1 METAVQPEP
10 DDAARR
16 AATAK
21 RLDFLI
27 EWYRRHAEQER
38 LAYRVLKVLSIGTA
52 AAVSVSAAASS
63 PPVVTATLGAI
74 IVVFEGV
81 QSVFHLHADSVSFA
95 QTKEL
100 LIREKALFDARAG
113 SYARSANPDR
123 LLAVQV
129 ERIAAAELSA
139 WVDKQ
144 SDEKAA

>member
-1 METAVQPEP
+1 METVVQPEH
-10 DDAARR
+10 DDEARR
-16 AATAK
+16 AATVT
-21 RLDFLI
+21 RLEFLI
-27 EWYRRHAEQER
+27 DWYRRHAEQER
-38 LAYRVLKVLSIGTA
+38 WAYRVLKVLSIGTA
-52 AAVSVSAAASS
+52 AAVSVSAAAST
-63 PPVVTATLGAI
+63 PPVVTASLGAL
-74 IVVFEGV
+74 IVVFEGI

-100 LIREKALFDARAG
+100 LIREKALYDARAG
-113 SYARSANPDR
+113 SYARSSHPDR